1 MKISLVLKILFFFV
15 LIFFSHKNYSA
26 IIFEANSDTSICLEI
41 SGKVKL
47 ATKPTSSKKIKVE
60 LIYYNSVIDSS
71 IVKIGKTFKFYLKK
85 DAVYTLR
92 ISKPGYITR
101 VVTIYTNVK
110 KFEPNEEF
118 YKFFFDTELLPD
130 LATEILDAEVLEFPI
145 AIISYSEKLKGF
157 SINDKYTK
165 NIKKESFQK

>member
-1 MKISLVLKILFFFV
+1 MKTTLVLKVFLFVALFLFAN
-15 LIFFSHKNYSA
+15 KNYSTTV
-26 IIFEANSDTSICLEI
+26 FEIKNDSSICLEI

-47 ATKPTSSKKIKVE
+47 ATKPESGKKIKIE

-71 IVKIGKTFKFYLKK
+71 IVKIGKTFRFYLKK

-110 KFEPNEEF
+110 KFEPNEDY
-118 YKFFFDTELLPD
+118 YKFYFDTELLPD